1 MSSTLTL
8 APAYPQQYARVD
20 IVPQEKKSRAKKHI
34 SPADMP
40 ADRTAKKRQRTDPD
54 DNGRKQRGRP
64 RVEGE
69 DETAADV

>member
-1 MSSTLTL
+1 MSNTLTV
-8 APAYPQQYARVD
+8 APAYPQHYAQVN
-20 IVPQEKKSRAKKHI
+20 IVPQEKKSRVKKHTLQ
-34 SPADMP
+34 PDMP
-40 ADRTAKKRQRTDPD
+40 ADRAVKKRHRTDTD